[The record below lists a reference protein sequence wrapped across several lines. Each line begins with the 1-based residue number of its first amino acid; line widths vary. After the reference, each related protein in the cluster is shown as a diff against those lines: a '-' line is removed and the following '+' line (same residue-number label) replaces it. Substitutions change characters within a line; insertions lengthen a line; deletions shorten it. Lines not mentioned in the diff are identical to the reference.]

1 MKSITFHINN
11 EAYTIDL
18 GEDLDDS
25 LQNGLKRFLTT
36 EKNLSTAELLL
47 AYLRKTQEL
56 VQLEKEIKEELD
68 KLPSLDDPEPTNPF
82 EASLKQLTS

>member
-11 EAYTIDL
+11 EAYTIDI
-18 GEDLDDS
+18 GKDE
-25 LQNGLKRFLTT
+25 NNRLKRSLKKFLTT

-56 VQLEKEIKEELD
+56 LSLENDIKMELN
-68 KLPSLDDPEPTNPF
+68 KLP
-82 EASLKQLTS
+82 AWKK